1 MFETYFPLAVMIA
14 AATVIGVGQIALSHI
29 LGRKSK
35 SPKKLI
41 PYECGVDPVGGAHER
56 FPVKYYLIA
65 MLFIIFD
72 IEVVFLFPWA
82 VVYKQLAWFGF
93 IEMAIFIFILFVG
106 YVYIVKKGALQWE

>member
-1 MFETYFPLAVMIA
+1 MFETYFPLAVMII
-14 AATVIGVGQIALSHI
+14 AATVIGVGQVALSHF

-41 PYECGVDPVGGAHER
+41 PYECGVDPVGSAHQR

-72 IEVVFLFPWA
+72 IETVFLYPWA
-82 VVYKQLAWFGF
+82 VIYKQLGLFGF

-106 YVYIVKKGALQWE
+106 YVYIVKKGALRWE

>member
-14 AATVIGVGQIALSHI
+14 AATAIGVGQLVLSHF

-41 PYECGVDPVGGAHER
+41 PYECGVDPVGSARER

-72 IEVVFLFPWA
+72 IEVVFLYPWA
-82 VVYKQLAWFGF
+82 VVYKQLAFFGF
-93 IEMAIFIFILFVG
+93 IEMVIFMFILFVG
-106 YVYIVKKGALQWE
+106 YVYIVKKGALLWE

>member
-1 MFETYFPLAVMIA
+1 V
-14 AATVIGVGQIALSHI
+14 LSHF

-41 PYECGVDPVGGAHER
+41 PYECGVDPVGSARER

-72 IEVVFLFPWA
+72 IEVVFLYPWA
-82 VVYKQLAWFGF
+82 VVYKQLAFFGF
-93 IEMAIFIFILFVG
+93 IEMVIFMFILFVV
-106 YVYIVKKGALQWE
+106 YVYIVKKGALLWE